1 MKKKLQNSHNKDE
14 ALFLQSNNEYLST
27 EVFRVL
33 DALGSSQSMIRYRRE
48 NYKNFSSSNDWSMTF
63 DIGSFEMTRIVV
75 GSKGEGLTS
84 VYESDVDLMYLIQ
97 DIVCVDCS
105 AEISAK
111 MKKDALIFAMDT
123 DNCYPGYCRLKLSSV
138 REGEKHSDFANVV
151 SVLRN
156 TDQLK
161 KNFVSEGPIDGDVET
176 ELFLKKPGL
185 AVPVFEE
192 GMDIDNVV
200 AYRCFCPGILLKWAE
215 RPRNYNWPSH
225 QLKSKVISTEAC
237 LVAVGSKLNGGGTDE
252 WRICFNVA
260 ERAIL
265 EGLNETQTKLYILL
279 KIVVKEFLKPKR
291 KEVNSYIMKNI
302 VFWMAEIYPETLF
315 QEGNLCKCLMIALKS
330 LEESLLIDFLP
341 YYMIPERNILGET
354 KMPAAVKTRLQSRLK
369 KLIKTGPTFLLQY
382 PKLKVALGVPIGR
395 LNLYRHFRDGV
406 ERLSLFKT
414 FGEDEDDDAD
424 EMLNS
429 AMQMCSPV
437 WRTLSV
443 FKDDDVESMF
453 KLLSRCILR

>member
-1 MKKKLQNSHNKDE
+1 MIKTKYF
-14 ALFLQSNNEYLST
+14 FLQSNNENLST

-48 NYKNFSSSNDWSMTF
+48 SYKNMPSDEDFFMTC

-97 DIVCVDCS
+97 DIICVDSS

-138 REGEKHSDFANVV
+138 REREKHSDFAEVV

-156 TDQLK
+156 TDKLK
-161 KNFVSEGPIDGDVET
+161 KNFVSAGPLDGELEN
-176 ELFLKKPGL
+176 ELFLKKTGA
-185 AVPVFEE
+185 AVPIFDD
-192 GMDIDNVV
+192 GMDFDNVV
-200 AYRCFCPGILLKWAE
+200 AYRCFCPSILLKWTE
-215 RPRNYNWPSH
+215 RPRNYKWPSH

-260 ERAIL
+260 ERTIL
-265 EGLNETQTKLYILL
+265 EGLNETQTKLYVLL

-302 VFWMAEIYPETLF
+302 VFWMAEIYPETQF
-315 QEGNLCKCLMIALKS
+315 QERNLCKCLMIALKIF
-330 LEESLLIDFLP
+330 EKSLLIDFLP

-354 KMPAAVKTRLQSRLK
+354 KMPAALKARLQSRLR
-369 KLIKTGPTFLLQY
+369 KLIKTGPTFLLHY
-382 PKLKVALGVPIGR
+382 PKLKVALTVPIGR
-395 LNLYRHFRDGV
+395 LDLYRHFRDGV
-406 ERLSLFKT
+406 ERLSLFKM
-414 FGEDEDDDAD
+414 FGDDDDEDGD
-424 EMLNS
+424 ELLNS
-429 AMQMCSPV
+429 AIQMCSPK
-437 WRTLSV
+437 WRKLSV
-443 FKDDDVESMF
+443 FEDDDVASMF
-453 KLLSRCILR
+453 KLLSRCILK